1 VGDRGPAVVKIQ
13 QALIDAGFPLPRFGA
28 DGDFGNETASV
39 VMNYQRANGLTA
51 DGIIGPTTMKSLD
64 SKIRSKASEQ
74 VISKSTVRQA
84 FEFAVQHQDWENA
97 FLNLNGLNMYEML
110 RSLDALD
117 LATSK
122 TLWSNRYTYANKIN
136 LPRIEYARNVVLNR
150 VLPDPV
156 GDLLETGQVKA
167 AADFIA
173 EKLAPVAKEVNRNP
187 LDSISLILRECNF
200 YAISDKSHIS
210 YVLASAHHESLIGI
224 LMTEDADGTAYEG
237 RADLCNTQPGD
248 GPKYKGRGFVQITG
262 RCNYTLYTDI
272 LLKTRTDLWVTR
284 AEVDLINNP
293 EQAVQPT
300 IAAMILAHGMRNGL
314 FTGRSLS
321 YYGVDPYY
329 NFVGARAIVNDQD
342 EADKIAKIARRYRNA
357 MNP

>member
-1 VGDRGPAVVKIQ
+1 M
-13 QALIDAGFPLPRFGA
+13 DAGFPLPRFGT
-28 DGDFGNETASV
+28 DGDFGNETASA

-74 VISKSTVRQA
+74 AISKSTVRRA

-117 LATSK
+117 SATLN

-136 LPRIEYARNVVLNR
+136 LPRIEYARNVVLNG

-173 EKLAPVAKEVNRNP
+173 EKLAPVAEEVNENP
-187 LDSISLILRECNF
+187 LDSISLILQECNF
-200 YAISDKSHIS
+200 HAISDKSHIA
-210 YVLASAHHESLIGI
+210 YVLASAHHESGMGMKL
-224 LMTEDADGTAYEG
+224 TETANGTAYEG
-237 RADLCNTQPGD
+237 RADLCNTQLGD

-262 RCNYTLYTDI
+262 RCNYTRYTDI
-272 LLKTRTDLWVTR
+272 LSAKGNK
-284 AEVDLINNP
+284 VDLVNNP
-293 EQAVQPT
+293 EKAAQPD
-300 IAAMILAHGMRNGL
+300 IAAIIIAHGMSNGS
-314 FTGRSLS
+314 FTGKSLS
-321 YYGVDPYY
+321 NYGVDPNY
-329 NFVGARAIVNDQD
+329 NFVGARWIVNRQD
-342 EADKIAKIARRYRNA
+342 KAVKIAKIARSYRKA